1 MTAGCDVGEAMLQPI
16 DAPPVQLIEARAT
29 TSLDQNYQP
38 VRTALDPAGTTEV
51 LSTASFVLKFDR
63 YLLPSSVSATVGAES
78 VCVSGDLA
86 TVQTYADCVNPI
98 ALAPTYN
105 PVQREVI
112 FRQIEGTPGLVPG
125 TRYALTVFKP
135 ADEAAP
141 SGIRAFDGAPL
152 GGNTRIE
159 FSVAATNPPQA
170 MPERPPS
177 GDFFCQRDLECVTA
191 TAACQ
196 GDAPMDPTCVTCVR
210 GAAYYLFYGCFGCH
224 SGASAAAGL
233 DLNLGM
239 AFNQLDPL
247 LETAI
252 GRTAH
257 QTQMGEKAHVGEAS
271 PERFGRAMPLI
282 DPGNPGN
289 SYLLYK
295 ILIGQSALDPSLP
308 ADAAEKL
315 RQENERLQAAFVVGM
330 PMPPP
335 PSNPI
340 FWFHPQGPDD
350 QNTTPYV
357 DGMDILSAWILN
369 GAAPRD
375 CSAPAASP

>member
-1 MTAGCDVGEAMLQPI
+1 MGEATLQPI

-112 FRQIEGTPGLVPG
+112 FRQIEGMPGLVPG

-135 ADEAAP
+135 ADEAAL
-141 SGIRAFDGAPL
+141 SGIRAFDGASL

-177 GDFFCQRDLECVTA
+177 GDFYCQRDLECVA
-191 TAACQ
+191 EMCA
-196 GDAPMDPTCVTCVR
+196 DDPVCSVCVK
-210 GAAYYLFYGCFGCH
+210 GAAYFLSTCVGCH
-224 SGASAAAGL
+224 FDGSAAAGL
-233 DLNLGM
+233 NLNLGGPM
-239 AFNQLDPL
+239 FNRIDALLD
-247 LETAI
+247 TAI

-257 QTQMGEKAHVGEAS
+257 QTQMGEKAHMGEAS

-295 ILIGQSALDPSLP
+295 ILIGQSASDPSLS

-315 RQENERLQAAFVVGM
+315 RQETERLQAAFVVGM

-335 PSNPI
+335 PSNPV
-340 FWFHPQGPDD
+340 FWFHPQSPETPDD
-350 QNTTPYV
+350 PDVTPYV
-357 DGMDILSAWILN
+357 DGIDILSAWILN

-375 CSAPAASP
+375 CSAPVASP